1 MFMSDNNDTPKIIVD
16 DDWKKQAQA
25 EKEQISHEAEEKVA
39 EEQLPP
45 MPPATL
51 ETLISGIAM
60 QAMMVL
66 GAIPDPRSGHRYV
79 DLEVAKHHID
89 TLMMLKEKTAGN
101 ASEGEAKLLEDA
113 TAQLQMQFT
122 HLQKMG
128 VTRGVIAPQ
137 GEEGADGAAPA
148 GDGGGIVSE

>member
-1 MFMSDNNDTPKIIVD
+1 MSDNNDAPKIIVD

-25 EKEQISHEAEEKVA
+25 EKEQISHEAEEKTA
-39 EEQLPP
+39 EDQLPP
-45 MPPATL
+45 IPPASL
-51 ETLISGIAM
+51 ETLISGVAM

-79 DLEVAKHHID
+79 DLDVARHHID

-101 ASEGEAKLLEDA
+101 TTDEEANLLEDA
-113 TAQLQMQFT
+113 TSQLQMQFA
-122 HLQKMG
+122 HLQQMG

-137 GEEGADGAAPA
+137 GGEGQ
-148 GDGGGIVSE
+148 GDTGVVAE